1 MKWSTSPHRP
11 PHLFIDNAWYFIT
24 ASVVDKRHIFSSDAH
39 FTIWVKAFKEL
50 IAEFDAKLAAWVILA
65 NHYHFLFLPRHGI
78 ELGKFMRRL
87 NGRTSKELNE
97 LDHALGRTVWYSY
110 WDTCIRGER
119 DFWTRFNYI
128 HVNPVKHGYVENP
141 EDWKYSSIHQYTGED
156 NKLWLAECVQEFPV
170 LNLFENDAF

>member
-1 MKWSTSPHRP
+1 MNMKWSTSSHRP

-50 IAEFDAKLAAWVILA
+50 ISEFDAKLAAWVILA

-78 ELGKFMRRL
+78 ELGKFMKRL

-97 LDHALGRTVWYSY
+97 LDHEAGQNGLVQLLGYLHSRRKGFL
-110 WDTCIRGER
+110 DTLQLHPFQSRQAWLRRKSRRLEIFE
-119 DFWTRFNYI
+119 
-128 HVNPVKHGYVENP
+128 
-141 EDWKYSSIHQYTGED
+141 YSSIYRRGQ
-156 NKLWLAECVQEFPV
+156 
-170 LNLFENDAF
+170 